1 MNELSQ
7 DPRLKPTPD
16 YGSLGPGSDLQP
28 GRPVA
33 PRSGGWRRLA
43 VIAAGIITG
52 FMVVKADPARA
63 TWQEIAKFLS
73 LRGKPEP
80 ASPAILS
87 EHETEN
93 LDEARPQAQAE
104 LLLERAIN
112 HYAGA
117 SDQIA
122 ERVDR
127 WHGKIRMTDRLN
139 SLFATALNSNDLR
152 VRAAAIEVD
161 LAALNIAKDPESLQ
175 RLESQAESGDQAQR
189 VWALWTIGLLGNRG
203 VEPERAAQILL
214 GYVHDDNQNVRYW
227 AVEGLSYLGSDEVI
241 APLLQIF
248 HDDPSPTIRERAAC
262 SLAQSGML
270 NEKQRRTAIPRFL
283 EYAEDS
289 SLDAQSHSWVYQAL
303 RDITG
308 QSLPNDPAAWRGWYN
323 NHDGV

>member
-16 YGSLGPGSDLQP
+16 YGSLGPNSDLQS
-28 GRPVA
+28 GRPVG
-33 PRSGGWRRLA
+33 RRNGSWRGLA
-43 VIAAGIITG
+43 GVAAGMLLTFAVAKPGTTG
-52 FMVVKADPARA
+52 AA
-63 TWQEIAKFLS
+63 WQGISKFLS
-73 LRGKPEP
+73 LKGKPEA
-80 ASPAILS
+80 ASPAVLS

-117 SDQIA
+117 SDQVA
-122 ERVDR
+122 ERVDG
-127 WHGKIRMTDRLN
+127 WHGKIKMTPSLN

-214 GYVHDDNQNVRYW
+214 GYIHDDNQNVRYW

-248 HDDPSPTIRERAAC
+248 QDDPSPAIRERAAC

-289 SLDAQSHSWVYQAL
+289 SLDAQTHSWVYQAL

-308 QSLPNDPAAWRGWYN
+308 QSLPNDPAAWRSWYN